1 MTTTLTQT
9 RTRTREPRRQPYV
22 NAPLDGY
29 RSDMEVQ
36 WASLFVCLC
45 RLDSW
50 KCITSQ
56 RPKVGSGAATTHH
69 RRARALL
76 FLAAAFPSDSRG
88 EGHTL
93 PRFSL
98 SLSLAAAQVIAN
110 AVALAESVPAK
121 VSAAM
126 DNVLSDVDEVR
137 ARCFIFRL
145 GCVLSLSLSHT
156 FFFFA
161 KRKVGA
167 RYVNVFCCGR
177 TLSSLPN
184 AELTLTVST
193 PTLFFFSLS
202 LSQLP
207 SIRGRKSVA
216 LLITAAVLRV
226 VRDELD
232 NDTTDDF
239 ARLAAVTAVLQQ
251 VTLCLSHSLSLTL
264 SFSPSLSLCLSLDLS
279 L

>member
-98 SLSLAAAQVIAN
+98 SLSLSQPRKLLRTRWRSLNLCRQKCQPPWTMCSRTSTRCVR
-110 AVALAESVPAK
+110 V
-121 VSAAM
+121 
-126 DNVLSDVDEVR
+126 VLSFGSV
-137 ARCFIFRL
+137 AFSLF
-145 GCVLSLSLSHT
+145 LSL
-156 FFFFA
+156 
-161 KRKVGA
+161 
-167 RYVNVFCCGR
+167 
-177 TLSSLPN
+177 
-184 AELTLTVST
+184 
-193 PTLFFFSLS
+193 
-202 LSQLP
+202 
-207 SIRGRKSVA
+207 I
-216 LLITAAVLRV
+216 
-226 VRDELD
+226 
-232 NDTTDDF
+232 
-239 ARLAAVTAVLQQ
+239 
-251 VTLCLSHSLSLTL
+251 L
-264 SFSPSLSLCLSLDLS
+264 SFFLPRGKLGRAT
-279 L
+279 